1 MVQVFLTMSDWSDS
15 QMKNVHWCKDS
26 IDSCSH
32 PRLFTLG
39 HIPHRSQCLN
49 QRCNEDLQRI
59 WSFLDSPTPQEKVL
73 SLPYIIHLVS
83 IESFYRS
90 SRILWKHR
98 HIKAKFIFLK
108 TESNACLWGY
118 SCHLQD
124 FFLNFFFQNL
134 LHWLDT
140 SVNSKMKLVTS
151 LEWLYLVIHYSSNN
165 LLWWLIFVKLYLRF
179 LL

>member
-59 WSFLDSPTPQEKVL
+59 WSFLDSPTPQEKVF

-83 IESFYRS
+83 IGSDNAPS
-90 SRILWKHR
+90 
-98 HIKAKFIFLK
+98 AFLK
-108 TESNACLWGY
+108 QPSFSSWVWLKGLSIFDFCSYIAHKCNGLF
-118 SCHLQD
+118 LQSQTYFQ
-124 FFLNFFFQNL
+124 FFTPQTLTLELTFFNNGFMPLFSQNEKTHE
-134 LHWLDT
+134 HW
-140 SVNSKMKLVTS
+140 
-151 LEWLYLVIHYSSNN
+151 
-165 LLWWLIFVKLYLRF
+165 
-179 LL
+179 